1 MKKITLDEVLDV
13 KRGASL
19 SGEYYA
25 EEGKYIRTTL
35 GNFDYPSGGFKENT
49 SKTDLY
55 FTGEVKDDYILKKGD
70 IITPLTEQVSGLLGE
85 TARVPESDKYI
96 QSGDVGLVIP
106 NESVIDKDYC
116 FYLVSSP
123 GIKKQLDASAQQ
135 TKIRHTSPDAIKNC
149 IAWIPSDK
157 AEQKKIADLLD
168 TINEKI
174 SLNKGICIRLQSL
187 IKQLYE
193 YWFVQFDFPTAE
205 GKPYKSAGGE
215 MKWSKELNRYIPQ
228 SWSDTTLRR
237 YIGRITNGLNPRK
250 NFVLGTG
257 DNYYITI
264 KSLIGTD
271 IDWEACDK
279 CDDEALGKI
288 NARSQLQIGD
298 VIFSAIG
305 TIGRNYYIQETPKN
319 WNISETSF
327 TLRPNEDVPADFFY
341 TLLNCDEIQLQ
352 ADRKAVGSTMRCLVK
367 DTLCDIPYMDV
378 PEKIMKAFVLEID
391 GMYKAIH
398 EAQKEN
404 RKLVELRKF
413 LYPLLMNGQVK
424 V

>member
-1 MKKITLDEVLDV
+1 MKKITLNEVLDV

-35 GNFDYPSGGFKENT
+35 GNFDYPAGGFKENT

-55 FTGEVKDDYILKKGD
+55 FTGEIKDDYILKQGD

-85 TARVPESDKYI
+85 TARIPEGDKYI

-106 NESVIDKDYC
+106 NESVIDRDYC

-123 GIKKQLDASAQQ
+123 GVKKQLDASAQQ

-157 AEQKKIADLLD
+157 AEQKRIADLLD
-168 TINEKI
+168 TINAKI
-174 SLNKGICIRLQSL
+174 MLNKKICLRVQSL
-187 IKQLYE
+187 IKQIYE
-193 YWFVQFDFPTAE
+193 YWFVQFDFPNE
-205 GKPYKSAGGE
+205 DGKPYKTSGGK
-215 MKWSKELNRYIPQ
+215 MKWSKELNRYIPDE
-228 SWSDTTLRR
+228 WEETTLRR

-250 NFVLGTG
+250 NFVLGSG
-257 DNYYITI
+257 NNYYITI

-271 IDWEACDK
+271 IDWDACDK
-279 CDDEALGKI
+279 CDDEALQKI
-288 NARSQLQIGD
+288 NTRSQLQIGD

-305 TIGRNYYIQETPKN
+305 TIGRNYYIQETPTD

-327 TLRPNEDVPADFFY
+327 TLRPNDDVPSDFFY
-341 TLLNCDEIQLQ
+341 SLLNCDEIQLQ
-352 ADRKAVGSTMRCLVK
+352 ADRKAVGSTMRCLVT
-367 DTLCDIPYMDV
+367 DTLCDIPYM
-378 PEKIMKAFVLEID
+378 KIPIPVMEAFTSQID
-391 GMYKAIH
+391 GMYKTIH
-398 EAQKEN
+398 ESQMEN

-413 LYPLLMNGQVK
+413 LYPMLMNGQLK
-424 V
+424 I